1 MSKAFSI
8 LTAAAA
14 FAVSGC
20 VIIVD
25 DDDDDD
31 DRDYEFASAMI
42 AEAGD
47 AVE

>member
-1 MSKAFSI
+1 MIKAFSV

-14 FAVSGC
+14 FALSGC

-31 DRDYEFASAMI
+31 RDYEFTSAM
-42 AEAGD
+42 ATEPGD
-47 AVE
+47 AQE